1 MPSFEYK
8 ARTPKLKIVTGTI
21 EANDENEAKELVAN
35 LGLHPIE
42 VKMVQ
47 KKERIKGKVTSRDL
61 AVLAKDLAVMIR
73 SGLRTDD
80 ALRVCQ
86 RQMKRSRLASVLDDV
101 LVDVS
106 AGLTLSDA
114 LAKHPKV
121 FNTVFV
127 NMVRSG
133 EASGEMANALEM
145 LAEFI
150 NRENHIRGKM
160 ISALMYP
167 GLILA
172 FSVLASLALLLF
184 VFPQLEDLYAQ
195 LGGDLPLLTQ
205 IFLNIS
211 DTLRDYW
218 FLWVPAV
225 ALTIAG
231 IVRWSKTANGR
242 YTVHRLVMK
251 VPLIGPF
258 VQQIALTKFT
268 KTLASLLN
276 SGAKT
281 VESLRIAGNSSSNAL
296 IEQAT
301 QGLILGLQE
310 GEQISQRMRA
320 DEELFTTM
328 LVQVMSVGEATG
340 NVVEMLQ
347 EVVKHYEREVDETA
361 ERLGAV
367 LDPILMVL
375 MLGLVGTL
383 LAALYLPVF
392 NMSSLMQGF

>member
-1 MPSFEYK
+1 MPSYEYK
-8 ARTPKLKIVTGTI
+8 ARTPKLKIITGTI
-21 EANDENEAKELVAN
+21 EANDEKEAKELVAN
-35 LGLHPIE
+35 LGLHPVEI
-42 VKMVQ
+42 KLVQ
-47 KKERIKGKVTSRDL
+47 KAEKTKGKVTSRDL
-61 AVLAKDLAVMIR
+61 AVFAKELAVMIR

-86 RQMKRSRLASVLDDV
+86 RQLKRSRLAKVLDDV
-101 LVDVS
+101 LTDVS
-106 AGLTLSDA
+106 AGLSLSDA
-114 LAKHPKV
+114 LAKHPKT

-133 EASGEMANALEM
+133 EASGEMAEALEM
-145 LAEFI
+145 LSDFI

-167 GLILA
+167 GLILSFA
-172 FSVLASLALLLF
+172 VVASLALLLF

-205 IFLNIS
+205 VFLNIS
-211 DTLRDYW
+211 HGLRDYW
-218 FLWVPAV
+218 FIWVPAV
-225 ALTIAG
+225 SLSIWG
-231 IVRWSKTANGR
+231 LIRWSKTPKGR
-242 YTVHRLVMK
+242 YTVHRLVIK

-268 KTLASLLN
+268 KTLASLLD
-276 SGAKT
+276 SGART

-296 IEQAT
+296 IERAT

-310 GEQISQRMRA
+310 GERISQRMRA
-320 DEELFTTM
+320 DESLFTTM
-328 LVQVMSVGEATG
+328 LVQVMTVGEATG

-347 EVVKHYEREVDETA
+347 EVVKYYEREVDETA